1 MKKTFKALFGLT
13 ALLVFIAVSL
23 NISGCTKVEAPSL
36 YNPNLGNAPAPVV
49 DSLTPS
55 GSALAGIDTMV
66 IYGKN
71 FLAEKDSDGVD
82 FLINGKLAATVDSKA
97 GDGQII
103 SASTTRLV
111 LKAPAISGDTVQILV
126 WTLASTDFSQ
136 MVNYQ
141 LLPGVSPLL
150 SLARG
155 ESAYGIAVG
164 PEDSLYVSI
173 SNINLSGTKDEGI
186 FQIGPV
192 SGFRAATPY
201 ALPTTGNIAWPD
213 FKFGTNGY
221 IYAVKGVRAIYQLAQ
236 GASGK
241 PWAQE
246 IGASFS
252 CLDFDPSGNLWVG
265 GNNKNIYMIAPDKT
279 IKSFSFSGNVRAIR
293 YYNGDLYFA
302 ANVGGAASE
311 VYKAPIV
318 GDSLGTPEK
327 YFDLSTDPTGGSNI
341 YAITFSADG
350 DMYAGTDSSDYLIVV
365 HPGGTVEKPYS
376 LYISSGVLN
385 SPCKS
390 LTWYGTSLYATTGSG
405 ELLKILA
412 RKQGAPYYGFQ

>member
-1 MKKTFKALFGLT
+1 MKKTFKAILELS
-13 ALLVFIAVSL
+13 ALLVFIGVSL

-36 YNPNLGNAPAPVV
+36 YNPNLGNAPAPAV
-49 DSLTPS
+49 DSLSPS

-71 FLAEKDSDGVD
+71 FLADKDSDGVD
-82 FLINGKLAATVDSKA
+82 FLINGKLAAAVDSKA

-111 LKAPAISGDTVQILV
+111 LKAPAISGDSVKILV

-136 MVNYQ
+136 MVNYK

-150 SLARG
+150 NLARG
-155 ESAYGIAVG
+155 ESAAGITVG
-164 PEDSLYVSI
+164 PDDSLYVSI
-173 SNINLSGTKDEGI
+173 ANLNLSGTKDEGI

-201 ALPTTGNIAWPD
+201 ALPTSGNISWPD
-213 FKFGTNGY
+213 IKFGSGGY
-221 IYAVKGVRAIYQLAQ
+221 IYAARGVRAVYRLGQ
-236 GASGK
+236 GQSGT
-241 PWAQE
+241 PWAQAL
-246 IGASFS
+246 GASFS
-252 CLDFDPSGNLWVG
+252 CMDFDPNSNLWIG
-265 GNNKNIYMIAPDKT
+265 GNNKYIYMIAPDKT
-279 IKSFSFSGNVRAIR
+279 VKSFPFTGNVRAVR

-327 YFDLSTDPTGGSNI
+327 YFDLSTDPTGGNNI

-350 DMYAGTDSSDYLIVV
+350 DMYAGTDSADYLIVV
-365 HPGGTVEKPYS
+365 HPGGGVEKPYS
-376 LYISSGVLN
+376 LYVSSGVLN

-390 LTWYGTSLYATTGSG
+390 LTWYGTDLYATTGAG
-405 ELLKILA
+405 EILKILA
-412 RKQGAPYYGFQ
+412 RKEGAPYYGF